1 MVQRGRLT
9 YVCGGDHPVKPE
21 IEETCSLLDR
31 AESLSR
37 TGMHA
42 EAEQLCRQAL
52 EHDPDNL
59 EALFLLASICYAQ
72 QRFQETVELYQGCCR
87 LAPQIGF
94 LKMNLALALQELGEF
109 DEALAAFDSA
119 CRLDGASV
127 GLYYNRGVLFQR
139 LERYAEARHDF
150 EQALALDPL
159 HVGSWTNLSAV
170 CLAQED
176 AVGAMHCCR
185 HGLYRDPD
193 NCALTANLATAYS
206 KLFRFEESLIWHQRL
221 LELVSPEEQAE
232 VLGRMANCLS
242 DCWEVD
248 QAIACFKRAIQA
260 SRQQEQRRALA
271 STRLFV
277 LHYSA
282 NWPAAAIADEHRK
295 WGERYCPPVTGKA
308 FVNDRNPDRPLRVAY
323 LSPDLRIHAVVFFLQ
338 PVLAAHDPS
347 QMVVHCY
354 SDVQKPDAVTLQ
366 LKQQHGVVWRDCAG
380 LTDDQLMELLE
391 QDQIDILVDL
401 AGHTALN
408 RLPLFARRAAP
419 VQVSWIGYPNT
430 TGLQQMD
437 YRISDAW
444 ADPPGVTDS
453 LHTEELI
460 RLPDSFLCYRPGAD
474 FPDVGPLPLEHNGF
488 VTFGSFSNFK
498 KVTPA
503 ILELWA
509 RILAAVPDSR
519 LVFRARGLPENRFQ
533 QVIAPLFIR
542 HGVMPERITVLGHA
556 RSVVE
561 NLKDYHR
568 IDIAL
573 DTFPYHGTTT
583 TCESLCMGVPVVTL
597 AGDSH
602 VSRVGV
608 SLLHSMQLPGLI
620 AETADQYC
628 DIAVQ
633 LARNGNRLQTLRTT
647 LRQRLMESPLT
658 DNVTFTRH
666 LEQLYRQLWQRWC
679 QEIRKNA

>member
-1 MVQRGRLT
+1 M
-9 YVCGGDHPVKPE
+9 KPE
-21 IEETCSLLDR
+21 IEESFCLLDR

-37 TGMHA
+37 AGMHA
-42 EAEQLCRQAL
+42 EAELLCSRVL
-52 EHDPDNL
+52 EHDPGNL
-59 EALFLLASICYAQ
+59 EALFLLASICYVQ
-72 QRFQETVELYQGCCR
+72 QRFQEAVELYQRCCG
-87 LAPQIGF
+87 LAPQIAF
-94 LKMNLALALQELGEF
+94 LKMNLALALQELGRF
-109 DEALAAFDSA
+109 DEALAAFDNA
-119 CRLDGASV
+119 WKLDGASV
-127 GLYYNRGVLFQR
+127 GLYYNRGVLFQK
-139 LERYAEARHDF
+139 LERYAEARHNF

-159 HVGSWTNLSAV
+159 HIGAWTNLSAV

-185 HGLYRDPD
+185 HGLYRAPD

-206 KLFRFEESLIWHQRL
+206 KLFRFDESLIWHQRL
-221 LELVSPEEQAE
+221 LELVSEEEQAE
-232 VLGRMANCLS
+232 VLGRTANCLS

-248 QAIACFKRAIQA
+248 EAIACFERAIDA
-260 SRQQEQRRALA
+260 SRQQDQRRALA

-282 NWPAAAIADEHRK
+282 NWSSVAIADEHRK
-295 WGERYCPPVTGKA
+295 WGEHYCAPVPNKT

-347 QMVVHCY
+347 QVVVHCY
-354 SDVQKPDAVTLQ
+354 SDVKRPDAVTLQ
-366 LKQQHGVVWRDCAG
+366 LRQQHGVIWRDCSELA
-380 LTDDQLMELLE
+380 DDQIMEMLE

-419 VQVSWIGYPNT
+419 LQVSWIGYPNT
-430 TGLQQMD
+430 TGLAEMD
-437 YRISDAW
+437 YRITDAL
-444 ADPPGVTDS
+444 ADPPGMSDQ
-453 LHTEELI
+453 LHTEQLI
-460 RLPDSFLCYRPGAD
+460 RLPDSFLCYRPGGD

-509 RILAAVPDSR
+509 QILTAVPDSR
-519 LVFRARGLPENRFQ
+519 LIFRARGLPENRFKHD
-533 QVIAPLFIR
+533 IAPLFMR
-542 HGVMPERITVLGHA
+542 HGVKPERITVLGHA
-556 RSVVE
+556 SSVVE
-561 NLKDYHR
+561 NLKDYNK

-608 SLLHSMQLPGLI
+608 SLLHSMNLPELI
-620 AETADQYC
+620 AEATDQYC

-633 LARNGNRLQTLRTT
+633 LAQNKNRLQALRTT
-647 LRQRLMESPLT
+647 LRQRLMDSPLT
-658 DNVTFTRH
+658 DNVAFTRH

-679 QEIRKNA
+679 H